1 MLSMV
6 SFTEITRKVA
16 YKQNVGSITAKLM
29 HLKIKNNIV
38 QLEQYNFKVKSIFDL
53 VVKKSQLKLKL
64 LAPNYVY
71 TFDLSMVIFTKY

>member
-1 MLSMV
+1 MEM
-6 SFTEITRKVA
+6 TRNVA
-16 YKQNVGSITAKLM
+16 YKQNVGYNTAKLVC
-29 HLKIKNNIV
+29 LKIKNNIV